1 MWFLEEKKEWGDER
15 EKYTEGKS
23 GDEDEGV
30 RCIEGEEM
38 EIKQEDQDWQDTRLS
53 MWVYMKKNGEWQ
65 IVRYIILRIFL
76 DNLWS
81 WIDEKNIS
89 KMEKKLED
97 VFWFCMI
104 LCRKGF
110 RGRLKHNWTRYRYRN
125 IQIKGQHVKN
135 YRNKIR
141 SKVTGENNA
150 KLLQTNINIM
160 TT

>member
-1 MWFLEEKKEWGDER
+1 
-15 EKYTEGKS
+15 
-23 GDEDEGV
+23 
-30 RCIEGEEM
+30 
-38 EIKQEDQDWQDTRLS
+38 
-53 MWVYMKKNGEWQ
+53 
-65 IVRYIILRIFL
+65 
-76 DNLWS
+76 
-81 WIDEKNIS
+81 
-89 KMEKKLED
+89 MEKKLED

-110 RGRLKHNWTRYRYRN
+110 GGRLKHNWTRYRYRN

-141 SKVTGENNA
+141 SNVTEENNA